1 MVAPWLGY
9 PIAGALWYQGE
20 ANVSHPGSYAG
31 LMEKLIR
38 GWRADWS
45 RDFPFYF
52 VQIAPYRYGD
62 QDRAARLREQQQL
75 VLKVPGTGMVVT
87 GDITSDPGDIHPK
100 NKQDV
105 GLRLAN
111 LALASTYRVPGV
123 VAKSPLY
130 VGHAIA
136 KGRVRITFSNAEGG
150 LSLKGKEVGSLLVAG
165 EDQRFVPA
173 SSKIEGTTL
182 VVWSKEVKEPVAVRY
197 AFSNDATLCLFGP
210 GGLPVAP
217 FRTDSW

>member
-1 MVAPWLGY
+1 MLSDPALASDAAENNPTWSPIKPGAAYHAMVAPWLGY

-62 QDRAARLREQQQL
+62 HDRAARLREQQQL
-75 VLKVPGTGMVVT
+75 ALKVPGTGMVVT

-150 LSLKGKEVGSLLVAG
+150 PEP
-165 EDQRFVPA
+165 QRQGGRQSRVLRAKISA
-173 SSKIEGTTL
+173 SCRPRARSRGR
-182 VVWSKEVKEPVAVRY
+182 P
-197 AFSNDATLCLFGP
+197 
-210 GGLPVAP
+210 
-217 FRTDSW
+217 SWCGAKR